1 MIIESAVRSDLPRLR
16 RFRADASAW
25 LASQGADDWADPFPA
40 ERVEASIAAGEV
52 FLIREREGDDAAAT
66 VTLYANIDPERGELW
81 TPAECMEPA
90 LYGHRITVDRQY
102 AEWGLGSQ
110 IINWATDRAARQ
122 GARWLR
128 LNTWTTNRELHAY
141 YLRNG
146 FQHVRTTPGPGQIPG
161 WLAQRPAKRT
171 AHDFDDRTT
180 PVSPQ
185 A

>member
-1 MIIESAVRSDLPRLR
+1 MIIESAIPSDLLRLR

-25 LASQGADDWADPFPA
+25 LASQGTDDWADPFPVA
-40 ERVEASIAAGEV
+40 RVKASIAAGEV

-81 TPAECMEPA
+81 TPAERMEPA

-102 AEWGLGSQ
+102 AGCGLGSQ
-110 IINWATDRAARQ
+110 IIDWATDRAAIQ

-146 FQHVRTTPGPGQIPG
+146 FQHVRTTPGPGKIPG
-161 WLAQRPAKRT
+161 WLAQRPAERT
-171 AHDFDDRTT
+171 AHAFNDRTT
-180 PVSPQ
+180 PVLPQ